1 MFVNIFCCL
10 VQAFFFFFFKSE
22 VQLGRQTIAIVTAR
36 YVAAAAAMTSF
47 HL

>member
-10 VQAFFFFFFKSE
+10 VQAFFFFFKSE